1 MYVRTYVCIHVYIC
15 EWSNT
20 YPKAYTN
27 STIYIHGGPLV
38 CIYAYMYV
46 YMYGIANNDSSMNA
60 STVSRILRS
69 ELRYDA
75 NGAAWHRHLHHH
87 IGAVVPVR
95 YLRPQNALHVDLVRT
110 RLLCMLHYI
119 IYYVCMNYISELYRR
134 YLICLLV
141 AQFGGIALIHTY
153 IHTYIY
159 IHTCTCVYT
168 VQTYI
173 HKYIHTYIERSLVRA
188 NISDEYIQFV
198 RKYVT

>member
-119 IYYVCMNYISELYRR
+119 ILCMYELHKWIVSPISNM
-134 YLICLLV
+134 LV
-141 AQFGGIALIHTY
+141 SSSIRWNSSHTY

-159 IHTCTCVYT
+159 IHTYMYMCIYSTN
-168 VQTYI
+168 
-173 HKYIHTYIERSLVRA
+173 IHT
-188 NISDEYIQFV
+188 
-198 RKYVT
+198 